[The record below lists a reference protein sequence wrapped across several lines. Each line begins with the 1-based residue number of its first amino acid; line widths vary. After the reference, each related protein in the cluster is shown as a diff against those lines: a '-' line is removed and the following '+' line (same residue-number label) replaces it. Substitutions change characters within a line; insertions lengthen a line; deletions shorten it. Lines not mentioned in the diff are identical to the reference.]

1 MTFNALL
8 ADLDAT
14 TFAELADDTAA
25 VWTRAGGGSTTLA
38 AILDAGQRLTVVSQM
53 AQVSAGEVIR
63 LSVAEVAA
71 KAHRVRTAAEIA
83 ANAPGPKPGDG
94 DTLSVNGVLFTIHGQ
109 PRLDDDMNGRDWLCP
124 VVR

>member
-14 TFAELADDTAA
+14 AFSELADDTAA
-25 VWTRAGGGSTTLA
+25 IWTKAGGDPVYLA
-38 AILDAGQRLTVVSQM
+38 AMLDAGQRLALVGQM
-53 AQVSAGEVIR
+53 PQIGAGELIR
-63 LSVAEVAA
+63 LSGAEVEA
-71 KAHRVRTAAEIA
+71 KA
-83 ANAPGPKPGDG
+83 PGQKPGDG
-94 DTLSVNGVLFTIHGQ
+94 DTISVNGVLFTIHGQ